1 MIQKIEL
8 QSQTT
13 HRLSPQI
20 TRRNNCSSQH
30 QATNFK
36 NNSERTVKWNQL
48 RLRHWRCHLFRE
60 LPRERQTRTYR
71 SFSYTHLTI
80 RRRTLQRVETASWRS
95 STRSARRCSCTI
107 ARRRGAST
115 SYSDYWMRRATRRPR
130 KSAKRVTTGPC
141 CTTRATTDTLRCSSS
156 SSATSKRTRIAL
168 KF

>member
-13 HRLSPQI
+13 HRLSPRI
-20 TRRNNCSSQH
+20 TRRHNCSTQH

-36 NNSERTVKWNQL
+36 NNSERPVKWNQL

-71 SFSYTHLTI
+71 SYSYTHLII
-80 RRRTLQRVETASWRS
+80 RRRTLRRVETASWRS

-107 ARRRGAST
+107 ARRRGVSMN
-115 SYSDYWMRRATRRPR
+115 YSDYWMRRATRRPK
-130 KSAKRVTTGPC
+130 KSARRVTIGPC

-156 SSATSKRTRIAL
+156 SSTTSNRMRIAL